1 MMLPDSRPNANNKK
15 PTKKPGNNTLLK
27 PHRQGLFDQNKV
39 VRSLPSSPSLAGMT
53 PTPASRPTAH
63 QLRQQALKS
72 SLIHLL
78 AVRAVSE
85 SYITKTLNCEH
96 NDIERL
102 LEKYG
107 RPSRLDVKKFDLSDR
122 GYKELDVWGFGYKEA
137 SDRQAAIDRAIAA
150 FDRQRISVRESV
162 WQMLLPNKERNKGK
176 ILSKLNLH
184 TGPMERAK
192 TPQIHV
198 QSSGEGRT
206 NGKTSPSD
214 ERPGRLAPSSAAGP
228 RSSSQEPPNKA
239 KVSDK
244 EAQAK
249 RLLSKSK
256 KPNSTG
262 PEASRKPEPKPAA
275 STASTAP
282 KKAPA
287 KPSITSNSKFKS
299 AEFVVSS
306 DEETEVEDT
315 PITLAK
321 PAPRPAAKTTS
332 KPKDSAKPAPKVNQ
346 GNGSAKS
353 GTVAPKNGTTKAT
366 ASASSNKLKAPDA
379 ESKSNLGVSSLP
391 RKRALSSPHKPSRL
405 GSSPP
410 TNASDF
416 ENEAALKS
424 KSSSSS
430 NSPLINQRREVR
442 KAPGHAP
449 TSKPAATS
457 SSSSDR
463 PVKRKSE
470 AISSDRSAAP
480 RERERER
487 EREPQR
493 GSSTQPPPAKRRLTA
508 SPQPAMAPR
517 STTPSEAATP
527 AHTPRPLSSNDLQ
540 SARRFK
546 EMQLRY
552 AMQLKELRADSNPSA
567 DRVERLRRMYSK
579 LSEHKRNLSKL
590 VAT

>member
-1 MMLPDSRPNANNKK
+1 MLPNNRPNANNKK
-15 PTKKPGNNTLLK
+15 PTKKPSNNSLLK

-39 VRSLPSSPSLAGMT
+39 VRSLPSSPSLTGMT
-53 PTPASRPTAH
+53 PNPASKPTAH

-96 NDIERL
+96 SDIESL

-107 RPSRLDVKKFDLSDR
+107 RPSRLDARKFDLSDR
-122 GYKELDVWGFGYKEA
+122 GYKELDVWGFDYKEA

-150 FDRQRISVRESV
+150 FDRQRISVREPM
-162 WQMLLPNKERNKGK
+162 WQMLLAYKERNKGK

-206 NGKTSPSD
+206 NDKTSPSD

-228 RSSSQEPPNKA
+228 RSGSQEPPNKA
-239 KVSDK
+239 KVSEK
-244 EAQAK
+244 EGQAK

-262 PEASRKPEPKPAA
+262 TEATRKPDTKPA
-275 STASTAP
+275 ASTAP

-287 KPSITSNSKFKS
+287 KPSTTSNSKFKS

-321 PAPRPAAKTTS
+321 PPPRPAAKTTS
-332 KPKDSAKPAPKVNQ
+332 KPKESAKPAPKANQ

-366 ASASSNKLKAPDA
+366 PSAASSNKLKAPDA
-379 ESKSNLGVSSLP
+379 ESKSNLGVSSLS

-430 NSPLINQRREVR
+430 NSPLINQRREAR
-442 KAPGHAP
+442 NAPAKPP

-470 AISSDRSAAP
+470 AISTDPSAPPRDRD
-480 RERERER
+480 RER

-493 GSSTQPPPAKRRLTA
+493 GSSTQPPPAKRRLTV
-508 SPQPAMAPR
+508 SPQPVEAPR

-552 AMQLKELRADSNPSA
+552 AAQLRELRASSNPSA

-579 LSEHKRNLSKL
+579 LSEHKRTLSKL